1 MPWWGWLLVA
11 WPVVSVPVA
20 LLVAGTVRRRDGR
33 AVPVAGR
40 DGACGWGC
48 ASVHLRG
55 WRPVPAEPP
64 VRTAPVPDG
73 RSAREVVAR
82 PGARR

>member
-1 MPWWGWLLVA
+1 MPWWGWVLVA

-20 LLVAGTVRRRDGR
+20 LLVAATVRRRDRRTG
-33 AVPVAGR
+33 PVYVR

-55 WRPVPAEPP
+55 WQPAPDRRGAQEVATPP
-64 VRTAPVPDG
+64 GVG
-73 RSAREVVAR
+73 R
-82 PGARR
+82 